1 MAKNKKLPSENLKV
15 LRVSEKPHQLAKVMS
30 AQRGEKLQQY
40 IENLI
45 YADEQGLVNW
55 KKMS

>member
-1 MAKNKKLPSENLKV
+1 
-15 LRVSEKPHQLAKVMS
+15 MS